1 MENLKLIDIPKVVA
15 AQRAYFFS
23 NATRGY
29 EFRLNALK
37 KMRAAVADNQ
47 AVLEKAM
54 YDDLGKVSQESY
66 MTEVGLVLAE
76 FDLAIKR
83 LHKWMKPKRVRT
95 ALADFPG
102 ESWVEPQ
109 PYGNVLIMGAWNY
122 PIQLT
127 LEPLVGAMAAGN
139 TILLKPSA
147 EAPNTM
153 MAISELVEKTF
164 PSEYMDVVVGDHQQ
178 NPDMLK
184 QHYNY
189 IFYTGGKAVG
199 KLILEAAIPYTTP
212 VTLELGGQS
221 PCIVDETADIKAAGK
236 RIAWG
241 KILNS
246 GQTCVAPDYVY
257 VHKEKMQALL
267 DALDEALDSF
277 YPDGALK
284 SDDYPHMINEHHFSR
299 VVGLMKGATIAK
311 GGHTNPETLQ
321 IEPTILTDVTW
332 EAPVMGQE
340 IFGPLLPVLPY
351 ENLDEVIE
359 LINARQEPLAAYIFS
374 DNEPNIEKF
383 TTRLV
388 YGGGCV
394 NDVVLHVASDTM
406 PFGGVGASGMGHYH
420 GKYTFETFSH
430 MKSILK
436 RHTTIDDPLRYPPF
450 SDKKLNTIKKLMH

>member
-1 MENLKLIDIPKVVA
+1 MDEVKPIDIPEVVA
-15 AQRAYFFS
+15 KQREYFFS

-37 KMRAAVADNQ
+37 KMKAAIVGNETM
-47 AVLEKAM
+47 LEKAM
-54 YDDLGKVSQESY
+54 HDDLGKVSQESY
-66 MTEVGLVLAE
+66 MTEIGLVLE
-76 FDLAIKR
+76 ELDLAIKKLR
-83 LHKWMKPKRVRT
+83 KWMKPRRVRT

-102 ESWVEPQ
+102 ESWIDPQ

-122 PIQLT
+122 PVQLT

-139 TILLKPSA
+139 TVLLKPSA
-147 EAPNTM
+147 EAPRTM
-153 MAISELVEKTF
+153 MAINSIIKETF
-164 PSEYMDVVVGDHQQ
+164 PSEYIDVVVGDHQQ

-199 KLILEAAIPYTTP
+199 KIVLEAAIPYTTP

-221 PCIVDETADIKAAGK
+221 PCVVDDTADIKVAAK

-257 VHKEKMQALL
+257 VHKDRMEELIEAVGQ
-267 DALDEALDSF
+267 ALDEF

-284 SDDYPHMINEHHFSR
+284 SDDYPHMINAHHFDR
-299 VVGLMKGATIAK
+299 VVGLMKGVTIAK

-332 EAPVMGQE
+332 ESPVMDQE
-340 IFGPLLPVLPY
+340 IFGPLLPVLSY
-351 ENLDEVIE
+351 DNLDEVIN
-359 LINARQEPLAAYIFS
+359 LINEKQEPLAAYIFS
-374 DNEPNIEKF
+374 ENEPNIEKF
-383 TTRLV
+383 TNRLV

-420 GKYTFETFSH
+420 GRFSFNTFSH
-430 MKSILK
+430 MKSVLK

-450 SDKKLNTIKKLMH
+450 SEKKLKTIKRLMH

>member
-1 MENLKLIDIPKVVA
+1 MDEIRIIDIPKVVA
-15 AQRAYFFS
+15 SQRSYFFS

-37 KMRAAVADNQ
+37 KMRQAIADNETM
-47 AVLEKAM
+47 LEKAM
-54 YDDLGKVSQESY
+54 YEDLGKTAQESY
-66 MTEVGLVLAE
+66 MTEIALVLEE
-76 FDLAIKR
+76 FDLAIKHLR
-83 LHKWMKPKRVRT
+83 KWMKPRRVRT
-95 ALADFPG
+95 SLADFPG
-102 ESWVEPQ
+102 ESWIEPH

-122 PIQLT
+122 PVQLT

-147 EAPNTM
+147 EAPSTM
-153 MAISELVEKTF
+153 MAIDRIVTETF

-184 QHYNY
+184 QHYSY

-199 KLILEAAIPYTTP
+199 KVVLEAAVPYTTP

-221 PCIVDETADIKAAGK
+221 PCIVDETADIKVAGK

-257 VHKEKMQALL
+257 VHKEKMQELIDAVGA
-267 DALDEALDSF
+267 ALDEF

-299 VVGLMKGATIAK
+299 VCGLMKGVTIAK
-311 GGHTNPETLQ
+311 GGHTKPETLQ

-332 EAPVMGQE
+332 ESLVMDQE
-340 IFGPLLPVLPY
+340 IFGPLLPVMSY
-351 ENLDEVIE
+351 DSLDEVID
-359 LINARQEPLAAYIFS
+359 LINGKPEPLAAYIFS
-374 DNEPNIEKF
+374 ENEPNIEKF

-406 PFGGVGASGMGHYH
+406 SFGGVGASGMGRYH
-420 GKYTFETFSH
+420 GKYSFETFSH

-436 RHTTIDDPLRYPPF
+436 RHTTFDNPLRYPPF
-450 SDKKLNTIKKLMH
+450 TEKKLDTIKKIMH